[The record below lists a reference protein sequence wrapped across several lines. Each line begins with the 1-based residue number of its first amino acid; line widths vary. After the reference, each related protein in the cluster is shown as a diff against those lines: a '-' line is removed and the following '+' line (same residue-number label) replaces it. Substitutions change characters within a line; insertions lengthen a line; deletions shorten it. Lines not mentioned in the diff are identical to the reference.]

1 MLEGKLKYATQ
12 NLFLIDKEEHIIGD
26 YLYDKNKELI
36 GKIEGLVVELPKHNI
51 KFLSITQGGFL
62 NIQGKKILV
71 PRQACEIKDIGKVIT
86 SFSKHTIQDAP
97 SPHDLFNLT
106 KSEELLIM
114 SYFGLR

>member
-1 MLEGKLKYATQ
+1 MSKNRLKYATQ

-36 GKIEGLVVELPKHNI
+36 GKIEGLVVELPKHTI

-71 PRQACEIKDIGKVIT
+71 PREACEIKDIGKVIV
-86 SFSKHTIQDAP
+86 SFSKQTIQDAP
-97 SPHDLFNLT
+97 SPHDLFNLK
-106 KSEELLIM
+106 KSEESLIL
-114 SYFGLR
+114 SYFGY